1 LVALYNL
8 AVNIVRFTDDHFPG
22 WVASEFMDA
31 EGHRHTIIDKVP
43 GLSLEDLD
51 ATSKYPRPGAA
62 RCEVLDRW
70 QDSQGRELARISLV
84 RPDGL
89 ESTEG
94 LSEFVVISAQLSASL
109 EEST

>member
-1 LVALYNL
+1 MQLANIRGQAL
-8 AVNIVRFTDDHFPG
+8 H
-22 WVASEFMDA
+22 DA
-31 EGHRHTIIDKVP
+31 KCWI
-43 GLSLEDLD
+43 
-51 ATSKYPRPGAA
+51 A
-62 RCEVLDRW
+62 R